1 MASCKDCIHY
11 ELCSAEKSCL
21 PNYVNCKY
29 FKDRNRFVELPC
41 KLGETFYKID
51 RRSDKKQVRDYFAE
65 EITICVV
72 RGVENGRY
80 TVLKNCFDFKIK
92 PLRKK
97 IITDMSNIFLTY
109 KEADKAL
116 KELKN
121 NET

>member
-1 MASCKDCIHY
+1 MASCKDCMHY
-11 ELCSAEKSCL
+11 EFCCAGKLCLSD
-21 PNYVNCKY
+21 YVNCKY

-41 KLGETFYKID
+41 KLGERFYTID

-97 IITDMSNIFLTY
+97 IITDMSNIFMTY
-109 KEADKAL
+109 REAEKAL
-116 KELKN
+116 KEREN
-121 NET
+121 NEI